1 MGLIKSKINYVIERR
16 VKKFIFENIN
26 INLVEA
32 ILLKAKNIN
41 DKICQKEKNGKIK
54 VNLFVFKILLKM
66 VIRFTYKDLENLYK
80 EKRKLFSFFLLF

>member
-32 ILLKAKNIN
+32 ILLKAK
-41 DKICQKEKNGKIK
+41 EK
-54 VNLFVFKILLKM
+54 
-66 VIRFTYKDLENLYK
+66 
-80 EKRKLFSFFLLF
+80 